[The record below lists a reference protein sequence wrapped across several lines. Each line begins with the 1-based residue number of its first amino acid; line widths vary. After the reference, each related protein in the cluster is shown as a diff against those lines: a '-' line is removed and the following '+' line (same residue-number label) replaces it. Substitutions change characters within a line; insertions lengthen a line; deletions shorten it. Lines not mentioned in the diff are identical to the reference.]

1 LSEYEEKLK
10 KNYEEFM
17 AIIER
22 ESKKDIPMPVKNGH
36 SLLRDLFKN
45 PIETEM
51 NKVQCLKCVE
61 SI

>member
-1 LSEYEEKLK
+1 MSEYEEKLK

-51 NKVQCLKCVE
+51 NKVQCLK
-61 SI
+61 SIE